1 MAEGVR
7 KKCNSDIGLSIT
19 GIAGPAG
26 GSKEKPVGLVYI
38 GLADAGKTLVQ
49 KHYFHNGR
57 QAIRLRSVR
66 RALNMLRLYII
77 RG

>member
-1 MAEGVR
+1 MADGVR
-7 KKCNSDIGLSIT
+7 KNCISDIGLSIT

-26 GSKEKPVGLVYI
+26 GSKEYQVGLVYI
-38 GLADAGKTLVQ
+38 GLADAGQTLVQ

-57 QAIRLRSVR
+57 QAVRLRSVR